1 MGAFEFIQD
10 YPGPDTFLSGFTCA
24 ENDGFTNNCDPKLDA
39 LVQQA
44 RDLQAT
50 DPSAADDK
58 WAEADRMVVDLALW
72 APLLNEGSDFVSA
85 RVRNYQYNLSYG
97 VLLDQIWVK

>member
-1 MGAFEFIQD
+1 M
-10 YPGPDTFLSGFTCA
+10 DTFLSGFTCP

-39 LVQQA
+39 IVEQA

-50 DPSAADDK
+50 DASAAADK
-58 WAEADRMVVDLALW
+58 WAEADRMVVDLAPW

-85 RVRNYQYNLSYG
+85 RVRNYQYDLSYG

>member
-1 MGAFEFIQD
+1 
-10 YPGPDTFLSGFTCA
+10 
-24 ENDGFTNNCDPKLDA
+24 
-39 LVQQA
+39 
-44 RDLQAT
+44 
-50 DPSAADDK
+50 
-58 WAEADRMVVDLALW
+58 VDLALW